1 VRIALSSYICAMANR
16 PCKPDAD
23 LKRLWQVL
31 LPSTPFPA
39 CGAPETP
46 GKTEKFDSAA
56 DHAAGGEPGDAE
68 PTAAGARPSLT
79 TIRPWRFF

>member
-1 VRIALSSYICAMANR
+1 MASR

-39 CGAPETP
+39 CGAPEKPEKPEKP
-46 GKTEKFDSAA
+46 GKFDSAA
-56 DHAAGGEPGDAE
+56 DHAAGGEPGEPGDAE
-68 PTAAGARPSLT
+68 PTAAGATPGLT
-79 TIRPWRFF
+79 AIRPWRFF

>member
-1 VRIALSSYICAMANR
+1 VRAALSSYICAMASR

-39 CGAPETP
+39 CGAPEKP
-46 GKTEKFDSAA
+46 EKPEKFDFAA
-56 DHAAGGEPGDAE
+56 DHTAGRGPDDAE
-68 PTAAGARPSLT
+68 TSAARVKPSLT
-79 TIRPWRFF
+79 AIRSWRFF

>member
-1 VRIALSSYICAMANR
+1 VRAALSSYICAMASR

-23 LKRLWQVL
+23 LKQLWQVL

-39 CGAPETP
+39 CGAPEKP
-46 GKTEKFDSAA
+46 EKFDCAA
-56 DHAAGGEPGDAE
+56 DRTAGNAPDDAE

-79 TIRPWRFF
+79 AIRLWRFF